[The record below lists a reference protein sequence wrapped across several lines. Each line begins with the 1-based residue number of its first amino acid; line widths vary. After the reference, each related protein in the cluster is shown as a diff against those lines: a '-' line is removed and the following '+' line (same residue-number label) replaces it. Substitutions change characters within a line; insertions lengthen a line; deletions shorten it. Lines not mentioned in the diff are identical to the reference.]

1 MNSNSSCLMRFVFAS
16 LLSLFV
22 IDLRNKVG
30 SIDWGSNGMSLTE
43 RVAILQEKLNGV
55 DSVIPITICSNHKCL
70 SELLASIKKRVI
82 TIEKR
87 LGITP
92 PAEIAVGVVPGCA
105 EFWSVVNENRV
116 SNLEARVRLIC
127 EK

>member
-1 MNSNSSCLMRFVFAS
+1 MRFVFAS

-22 IDLRNKVG
+22 IDLRNKAGNV
-30 SIDWGSNGMSLTE
+30 DWGSNGVSLTE

-70 SELLASIKKRVI
+70 SELLTSIKKRVVA
-82 TIEKR
+82 IEKR

-92 PAEIAVGVVPGCA
+92 PAEIVVGVVSCCA